1 MIFIYSTNI
10 INMVKKDTKAWE
22 KSLLLLSSDSL
33 PSYGLDLVFAT
44 AKKQGFDGIDLAIWK
59 NFDSWN
65 PEYVKDLSEKH
76 DFQVL
81 NIQTSDN
88 LNTKEMNKALDLC
101 EELNCKSISINAP
114 KYFNYKAFN
123 FIKDNIGNYIENNKD
138 IKFSIINPD
147 GSSYFALPLPKY
159 RFSNL
164 VEIIKKYWSYLA
176 LDISNLDEDNM
187 EDEFMRKLESFA
199 PYLSLTYLSD
209 KTKTGK
215 SHQSL
220 WDGILK
226 IPALLKKL
234 NKIWYKNNFSIKID
248 IDKKDLSDIDKVK
261 LILKKNISFFNEN
274 FRELE
279 K

>member
-1 MIFIYSTNI
+1 MIIVDFTTYRNKDMAKT
-10 INMVKKDTKAWE
+10 KDTNT
-22 KSLLLLSSDSL
+22 SNNLLLLSTDSL
-33 PSYGLDLVFAT
+33 TSYWLDLVFQI
-44 AKKQGFDGIDLAIWK
+44 AKEEGFDWIDLATWK
-59 NFDSWN
+59 NFDAWN
-65 PEYVKDLSEKH
+65 PSYVKKLSEIHK
-76 DFQVL
+76 L
-81 NIQTSDN
+81 PIMNIQTSDN

-123 FIKDNIGNYIENNKD
+123 FIKDNIKEYIEKNEG

-176 LDISNLDEDNM
+176 LDISNLDEDSL
-187 EDEFMRKLESFA
+187 EDEFMRKLENFA
-199 PYLSLTYLSD
+199 PYMSMTYLSD
-209 KTKTGK
+209 KTKIGK

-226 IPALLKKL
+226 IPALLKKMK
-234 NKIWYKNNFSIKID
+234 NIWYKNHFSLKVD
-248 IDKKDLSDIDKVK
+248 IDKKDLSDVDKVK
-261 LILKKNISFFNEN
+261 LVLKRNVAFFKEN
-274 FRELE
+274 FV
-279 K
+279 